1 MTAPGHRQTAFR
13 RTKNPIC
20 NPSDMSKVLFTSDG
34 PKPASP
40 GPGHTPRGPM
50 NARGGTPGRHRIP
63 GTTQQ
68 PRSPQACVPASTCP
82 GWGFQL
88 PPQCRGPSPCLS
100 GPRALLPLG
109 GGSPAAPPFSFTSP
123 PPSVEKRYL
132 YLNTST
138 LTPGQPLPQAHNQGP
153 PVCRRIH
160 SWWGL
165 GPHAIHSF
173 VWLCTFIS
181 KGRAPR
187 HQPRGSPGPG
197 CTQLRWGTRG
207 KACILQQHLA
217 PGARPV
223 RWVLGPRRGQLAG
236 QFHKMQP
243 LPTPSW
249 LQALDVSK
257 PKTSHRNPG
266 VMAGCDGSC
275 L

>member
-138 LTPGQPLPQAHNQGP
+138 LTPGQPVPQAHNQGP

-173 VWLCTFIS
+173 GSVHS
-181 KGRAPR
+181 SAGAGRHAT
-187 HQPRGSPGPG
+187 S
-197 CTQLRWGTRG
+197 
-207 KACILQQHLA
+207 
-217 PGARPV
+217 PGARQAPDAHNSGGAPV
-223 RWVLGPRRGQLAG
+223 GGRVSCSSTWHQVPGQSGGSWGPGEGSLLGSFTKCSPCPHPAG
-236 QFHKMQP
+236 FRLWMSPNQKP
-243 LPTPSW
+243 PTEI
-249 LQALDVSK
+249 QV
-257 PKTSHRNPG
+257 
-266 VMAGCDGSC
+266 
-275 L
+275 